1 MKTIIAIAAAASVA
15 ATPSTASSPKK
26 PKLIVQITLDQVR
39 ADVFEKATP
48 AFSGGLSRLVSE
60 GYWVKR
66 GVVDHAITVS
76 LPGHAALST
85 GAYPST
91 HGLTANEWWVEK
103 NGSWTWMDAVSD
115 ANEKIAGAGE
125 RDGPSARNLL
135 APTIGEAVKAANAEA
150 KAVSLS
156 TGNSIA
162 LAYGG
167 HQSDAVYWFDSAS
180 GVFVTSTY
188 YRAAPHDWVAAFNSN
203 HLSVFKKKEWALA
216 IEPEHTALADPDASP
231 VENEGK
237 NATFPHRFET
247 ERAADQDEEEAF
259 NSWFAGTPL
268 KDGALIALAEK
279 AVEAE
284 RLGADAVPDYL
295 SIAFDSTD
303 SVGHAF
309 GQRSLEYLDALM
321 RIDASLGRFFDFL
334 DRAVGKENYIVALS
348 ADHGVADF
356 PESGGKRRIT
366 TAEIEQALDKVEEIA
381 SAEPGP
387 KSVLADRIARA
398 LETLDFIAAAYT
410 PEELTRASKDSY
422 AYLFRRSFRPD
433 FTPDFPLWTEKES
446 RPHHPARY
454 GVVVRFIE
462 GATFDAAPAVH
473 GSPYDYDRLVPILFY
488 GAGVKAGAN
497 REGFATV
504 DIVPTLLELAGLPPL
519 PNADGVSRATQIA
532 KRRGVADGARGW

>member
-1 MKTIIAIAAAASVA
+1 MKVVSAVVAAAFAAAAPA
-15 ATPSTASSPKK
+15 AASSAKK
-26 PKLIVQITLDQVR
+26 PRLIVQITLDQVR
-39 ADVFEKATP
+39 ADVFAETTP
-48 AFSGGLSRLVSE
+48 AFSGGLFRLVSE
-60 GYWVKR
+60 GCWVKN
-66 GVVDHAITVS
+66 GVADHAITVS

-103 NGSWTWMDAVSD
+103 SGRWTWADAGSD

-156 TGNSIA
+156 TGNAIA
-162 LAYGG
+162 VAYGG
-167 HQSDAVYWFDSAS
+167 HRSDAAYWFDATS
-180 GVFVTSTY
+180 GAFVTSTY
-188 YRAAPHDWVAAFNSN
+188 YRAASHDWVTAFNSN
-203 HLSVFKKKEWALA
+203 DLPAFKKKEWTLA
-216 IEPEHTALADPDASP
+216 VDPKHVALADPDASP
-231 VENEGK
+231 IENEGK
-237 NATFPHRFET
+237 NATFPHNFET
-247 ERAADQDEEEAF
+247 ERAADQGEEEAF

-268 KDGALIALAEK
+268 KDDALVAFAER
-279 AVEAE
+279 AVVAE
-284 RLGADAVPDYL
+284 RLGADAAPDYL

-309 GQRSLEYLDALM
+309 GPRSLEYLDALV

-334 DRAVGKENYIVALS
+334 DRTVGKENYVVALS

-356 PESGGKRRIT
+356 PERVGKRRIT

-381 SAEPGP
+381 TSATGP
-387 KSVLADRIARA
+387 KSVIADGIARA
-398 LETLDFIAAAYT
+398 LETFDFVAAAYT
-410 PEELTRASKDSY
+410 PEDMTRAPKDPY
-422 AYLFRRSFRPD
+422 VHLFRRSFRPD

-473 GSPYDYDRLVPILFY
+473 GSPYDYDRFVPILFY
-488 GAGVKAGAN
+488 GANIKAKVSGE
-497 REGFATV
+497 RFATV
-504 DIVPTLLELAGLPPL
+504 DVAPTLLDLAGLPPL
-519 PNADGVSRATQIA
+519 PNADGVSRARHIA
-532 KRRGVADGARGW
+532 KRR

>member
-91 HGLTANEWWVEK
+91 HGLTANEWWVERD
-103 NGSWTWMDAVSD
+103 GRWTWADAGSD
-115 ANEKIAGAGE
+115 PNEKIAGAAE
-125 RDGPSARNLL
+125 RSAPSARSLL
-135 APTIGEAVKAANAEA
+135 APTIGEAVKAANVEA

-156 TGNSIA
+156 TGNSVA
-162 LAYGG
+162 VAYGG
-167 HQSDAVYWFDSAS
+167 HRSDAAYWFDSGS

-188 YRAAPHDWVAAFNSN
+188 YRAAPHDWVAAFNASD
-203 HLSVFKKKEWALA
+203 LPAFRKKEWALA
-216 IEPEHTALADPDASP
+216 VMPEHAALASPDASS

-237 NATFPHRFET
+237 YATFPHRFET

-356 PESGGKRRIT
+356 PETAGKRRIA
-366 TAEIEQALDKVEEIA
+366 TAEIEQALDRVEEVAA
-381 SAEPGP
+381 SEIGP
-387 KSVLADRIARA
+387 KSVLANRIART
-398 LETLDFIAAAYT
+398 LETFDFIAAAYT
-410 PEELTRASKDSY
+410 LEDLARISKDPY
-422 AYLFRRSFRPD
+422 VYLYRRSFRPD
-433 FTPDFPLWTEKES
+433 FTPDFPLWTERES

-488 GAGVKAGAN
+488 GAGVKAGKSGE
-497 REGFATV
+497 RVATV
-504 DIVPTLLELAGLPPL
+504 DVAPTLLELAGLPPL

-532 KRRGVADGARGW
+532 KRR